1 MGMPVK
7 LSDALVRQARKA
19 ASGAKRSITAQVEY
33 WAGIGRRAERVIP
46 AALLERLGRGEPGPA
61 EHPVLSFFERIADAD
76 RRRAAERRLALLRYP
91 RYEADPQRRGGIVA
105 VHADGRR
112 VRGRWDARRNAFV
125 AAAARNRRRA

>member
-7 LSDALVRQARKA
+7 LSDALVREARRA
-19 ASGAKRSITAQVEY
+19 ASGAQRSITAQVEY
-33 WAGIGRRAERVIP
+33 WAGIGRSAERALP
-46 AALLERLGRGEPGPA
+46 AALIERLARGKPGA
-61 EHPVLSFFERIADAD
+61 VEHPVLSFFERIAEAD
-76 RRRAAERRLALLRYP
+76 RRRAAERKLTLLRHP

-125 AAAARNRRRA
+125 AASARNRRRA